1 MSISAIEVSLQTS
14 RQKAWYRAI
23 VLLGLLPLAGC
34 IAHAPGSGGGGGG
47 QQRIVVT
54 VTPTPSSVAFGG
66 TQQFT
71 AAVTGNSNTSVTWSM
86 SSASNCGGAIDG
98 SSGLYTAPASPSTLP
113 VSPCQVTITATSNA
127 DKTTTGQALA
137 NVHVVVTVSPATGTI
152 GQGANL
158 QYTATVA
165 GAPNTAQGQAV
176 NWIATGAGAF
186 DNPLNNSGLYVA
198 QPLTGGVTS
207 VPANVTATSQF
218 DQQQSGTANITIVET
233 DPLGTVS
240 KVTTLP
246 SSSCPPDSN
255 GGLSNGTCYSMTV
268 SCDEIAD
275 LTTYLKVNTPPSAT
289 PKGTVLFLIGSGGNG
304 LYDSNPSWAFGYLAV
319 EMVNASFNT
328 VQISFGEPFT
338 SSQPHGWLQGPGG
351 VRRLACRYAT
361 IADWVYKN
369 PKMINA
375 NSSAANSAPMCAT
388 GNSGGSGALA
398 YAVYEYGLAGINTT
412 GPPQELAMIEPTSG
426 PPMTRLDQA
435 CVCNNSAMGKADS
448 CTGSVPSPMCYS
460 PSEADIIDPAYQV
473 QGQTSPTL
481 CSNGLSGADG
491 SQAIRFASD
500 SIDYQPTKAPAIP
513 VSKTLTVN
521 MRFGGLDTST
531 AVPQGET
538 WWTAVGPQPPIP
550 ACTQDAPHD
559 IPSVQDGATDIA
571 NDIINLCH

>member
-1 MSISAIEVSLQTS
+1 MSISAIEVSLRNPKLQ
-14 RQKAWYRAI
+14 AWYRSI
-23 VLLGLLPLAGC
+23 VLLTVLPLSGC
-34 IAHAPGSGGGGGG
+34 IASAPGHGGGGG

-54 VTPTPSSVAFGG
+54 VSPTPIAVAFGA

-86 SSASNCGGAIDG
+86 TSASNCGGSVDS
-98 SSGLYTAPASPSTLP
+98 SSGLYTAPAPPSTLP
-113 VSPCQVTITATSNA
+113 VSPCPVTITATSNA
-127 DKTTTGQALA
+127 DNATTGQALA
-137 NVHVVVTVSPATGTI
+137 DVHVVVTVSPATDTI

-158 QYTATVA
+158 QYTASVA
-165 GAPNTAQGQAV
+165 GAPNTAQGQGV
-176 NWIATGAGAF
+176 NWAAAGAGAF
-186 DNPLNNSGLYVA
+186 DNPLNNPGLYVA

-207 VPANVTATSQF
+207 VPATITATSQY
-218 DQQQSGTANITIVET
+218 DQQQSGTANTTVVET

-240 KVTTLP
+240 NVTTLP
-246 SSSCPPDSN
+246 SSSCPADSN
-255 GGLSNGTCYSMTV
+255 GGLNNGTCYSMTV
-268 SCDEIAD
+268 SCDQVAD
-275 LTTYLKVNTPPSAT
+275 LTTYTKVNTPPSGTT
-289 PKGTVLFLIGSGGNG
+289 PKGTVLFLVGGGGNG
-304 LYDSNPSWAFGYLAV
+304 LYDSNPLWTYGYLTV

-328 VQISFGEPFT
+328 VQISFGQPFT
-338 SSQPHGWLQGPGG
+338 SSQPNGWLQGPGG

-361 IADWVYKN
+361 IADWVYNN

-375 NSSAANSAPMCAT
+375 NSSGANSAPMCAT
-388 GNSGGSGALA
+388 GNSGGSGAMA

-426 PPMTRLDQA
+426 PVMTRLDQA

-448 CTGSVPSPMCYS
+448 CPGSTPSPMCYS

-473 QGQTSPTL
+473 QGQNSPTL

-513 VSKTLTVN
+513 LSKTVTVN
-521 MRFGGLDTST
+521 MRFGGMDTST

-538 WWTAVGPQPPIP
+538 WWTAVGPTPPVP
-550 ACTQDAPHD
+550 ACTADAPHD
-559 IPSVQDGATDIA
+559 IPSVQDGATNIA
-571 NDIINLCH
+571 NDILSLCK